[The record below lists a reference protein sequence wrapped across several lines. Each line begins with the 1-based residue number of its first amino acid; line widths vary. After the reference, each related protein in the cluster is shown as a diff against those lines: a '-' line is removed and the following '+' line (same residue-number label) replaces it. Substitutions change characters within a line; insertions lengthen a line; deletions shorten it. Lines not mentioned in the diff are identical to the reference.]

1 VGARIV
7 VSLDGVIVTEVQLTK
22 PVTVVGRH
30 PTCDIRIDHPAV
42 SGRHMLFRSV
52 NRTMYAEDLASTNG
66 MKVNGL
72 STQHQVVH
80 HLDMIEVG
88 THRLHFF
95 DEDLLGPKG
104 LDSLED
110 TVHTDYE
117 RTMMA
122 AHVAPA
128 AEPAPAKEDFSRT
141 MAIERDQTLR
151 LGPRGSAVAQ
161 EIQPLALRVVEG
173 ERSGE
178 TIALVQANTMLG
190 TMGGDSALVVRR
202 NNGYFVV
209 RFGGNRP
216 PRVNDRE
223 VGSGAQQLSPHDR
236 IEVGYQ
242 RYEVIPA
249 AP

>member
-1 VGARIV
+1 
-7 VSLDGVIVTEVQLTK
+7 
-22 PVTVVGRH
+22 
-30 PTCDIRIDHPAV
+30 
-42 SGRHMLFRSV
+42 MLFRSV

-72 STQHQVVH
+72 ATQHQVVH

-122 AHVAPA
+122 HEAPGA
-128 AEPAPAKEDFSRT
+128 SPAPAPPEPAREDFSRT
-141 MAIERDQTLR
+141 MAIERDPTLR

-161 EIQPLALRVVEG
+161 EVQPLALRVVAG
-173 ERSGE
+173 DRSGE
-178 TIALVQANTMLG
+178 TIDLKQANTILG
-190 TMGGDSALVVRR
+190 IIGGDSALVVRR

-223 VGSGAQQLSPHDR
+223 VGSGSVQLSPHDR
-236 IEVGYQ
+236 IEVGHQ